1 MKKNIIILFLLS
13 MVHVSVLGQV
23 FDVVTLMNNGSNDK
37 RINFVYLGDGYTS
50 AEQASFLTDAQ
61 NIINAQFNFTPY
73 KEYKNFFNGFAVK
86 VISNESGTDHPQTS
100 PDTDCPTVPI
110 MVADSY
116 FNSTFDYFNIHRLL
130 VPQATSTIYGVLAS
144 NTPFYDQANIIVNTP
159 YYGGSGGNFATS
171 SLDSNAS
178 LIMIHE
184 IGHSFV
190 NLADEYW
197 AGISYAAEKANMTQ
211 ETNPS
216 LVRWK
221 NWIGAENI
229 GIYPHGT
236 NPPESTWYR
245 PHQSCMMRYLNSPF
259 CAVCREATID
269 QIYTLVSPIDS
280 YLPANNAVTYDG
292 NDLDFSIDLI
302 LPNPNTLEVEWLLD
316 DVSFATDVTS
326 VTLTDTEITGNNH
339 VLKVNVED
347 TTTLSRTYVFANG
360 YLFNVT
366 WNITDGSAGINE
378 NQISRFLYK
387 VYPNPAQD
395 LLNFDYTANN
405 IQESFEIIISDLQGK
420 ELNKVSFL
428 PQNGNYQFP
437 LDISQ
442 YASGIYVLTL
452 QTAGYNRSFKFIK
465 E

>member
-1 MKKNIIILFLLS
+1 MKKNIVILFLFS
-13 MVHVSVLGQV
+13 MVQSGIWGQV

-50 AEQASFLTDAQ
+50 SEQANFLTDTQ

-73 KEYKNFFNGFAVK
+73 KEYKNFFNAYAVK

-100 PDTDCPTVPI
+100 PDSDCPTVPI
-110 MVADSY
+110 MVADTY
-116 FNSTFDYFNIHRLL
+116 FNATFDYYNIHRLL
-130 VPQATSTIYGVLAS
+130 VPQATSTIYSVLAS

-159 YYGGSGGNFATS
+159 YYGGSGGSFATS
-171 SLDSNAS
+171 SLDNSAS

-197 AGISYAAEKANMTQ
+197 AGINYAAEKANMTQ
-211 ETNPS
+211 ETNPT

-236 NPPESTWYR
+236 NPPESDWYR

-269 QIYTLVSPIDS
+269 RIYTLVSPIDS
-280 YLPANNAVTYDG
+280 FLPTESSVVFDG

-302 LPNPNTLEVEWLLD
+302 LPNPNTLEVEWLFD
-316 DVSFATDVTS
+316 DISFATDVTS
-326 VTLTDTEITGNNH
+326 VTLTNTEITGNNH
-339 VLKVNVED
+339 LLKVNVED

-360 YLFNVT
+360 YLFTLT
-366 WNITDGSAGINE
+366 WNITDGSAGITE
-378 NQISRFLYK
+378 NQIQRFLYK

-395 LLNFDYTANN
+395 FLNFDYTANN
-405 IQESFEIIISDLQGK
+405 IQDTFEIVISNLQGK
-420 ELNKVSFL
+420 KLENISFI
-428 PQNGNYQFP
+428 PQNGTYQFP
-437 LDISQ
+437 IDISK
-442 YASGIYVLTL
+442 YASGVYVLNV
-452 QTAGYNRSFKFIK
+452 QTASYKRSFKFIK